1 MCTALPVLPR
11 QPGTW
16 KREQRATLTQSLGSL
31 EGRLRYM
38 RIKLTGDMIKQVILA
53 TASQEERTE
62 RQNQKK
68 GKKED
73 SRIRWERISGNEPRK
88 GTTLGK
94 LSRQFR
100 PETEEPQTQVRMGAE
115 DKGKGRVPLRFR
127 QKNGQQ
133 GHPLNRECRQGHCRG

>member
-53 TASQEERTE
+53 TAS
-62 RQNQKK
+62 
-68 GKKED
+68 
-73 SRIRWERISGNEPRK
+73 
-88 GTTLGK
+88 
-94 LSRQFR
+94 
-100 PETEEPQTQVRMGAE
+100 
-115 DKGKGRVPLRFR
+115 
-127 QKNGQQ
+127 
-133 GHPLNRECRQGHCRG
+133 